1 MAKIARAVKAALAVR
16 TKGTRQIWR
25 WVLYHQI

>member
-1 MAKIARAVKAALAVR
+1 MAKFARAVKAALAIR

-25 WVLYHQI
+25 WVHYHQI